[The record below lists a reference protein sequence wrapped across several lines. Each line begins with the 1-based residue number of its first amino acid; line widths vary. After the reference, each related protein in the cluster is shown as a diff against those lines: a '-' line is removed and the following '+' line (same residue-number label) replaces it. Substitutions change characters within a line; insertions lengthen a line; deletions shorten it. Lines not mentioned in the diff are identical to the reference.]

1 MNSDFKYW
9 WFRIVVSVILL
20 MAGVMPVYCA
30 MVGKQE
36 VQGALDILDME
47 FSTATFICNAVH
59 RRLIRC
65 RMR

>member
-36 VQGALDILDME
+36 V
-47 FSTATFICNAVH
+47 
-59 RRLIRC
+59 
-65 RMR
+65 